1 MRSISA
7 IFAGP
12 GTVAV
17 ALVLGAVAPAAAQQ
31 TSQGYSVLPG
41 YSARSPGMCW
51 HRHLGHDINGLLGY
65 WAACTNTSQS
75 QSANSARAQAP
86 DSAAQPR
93 AVPVT
98 RSLRRSNNR

>member
-1 MRSISA
+1 MRRQKAMKSMSA
-7 IFAGP
+7 IFASP
-12 GTVAV
+12 VTVA
-17 ALVLGAVAPAAAQQ
+17 AAFVLGAVVPAAAQQ

-51 HRHLGHDINGLLGY
+51 HRHVGYTVNGLNGY

-86 DSAAQPR
+86 TPQR
-93 AVPVT
+93 N
-98 RSLRRSNNR
+98 RRRHR